1 MKKLFLA
8 SALTALTFSAAHAA
22 DAIVYEPVPETPI
35 VMSFDWTGAYIGGQV
50 GYGWGNLGYTYSF
63 NGNPDTDYDY
73 NHDPSGFI
81 SGVYAGYNHQFSNNV
96 ILGADAD
103 IVWSNLKDSSIAPG
117 DIFYSANTKID
128 WMGSARLR
136 LGYAYDRFMPY
147 IAGGVAFGDL
157 KFDEYRQPSGTV
169 YGSADK
175 SITGWTIGAGAEY
188 AMTDQ
193 WILRGEY
200 RYTDFGKVT
209 FTTDANDTYS
219 GKLKIN
225 DFRIGVAY
233 KF

>member
-1 MKKLFLA
+1 MKKLLLA
-8 SALTALTFSAAHAA
+8 SALTALTFTAAHAA
-22 DAIVYEPVPETPI
+22 DAIIYEPVPQAP
-35 VMSFDWTGAYIGGQV
+35 VAMSFDWTGAYIGGQI
-50 GYGWGNLGYTYSF
+50 GYGWGSVDYAYFGDPDSAYS
-63 NGNPDTDYDY
+63 YS
-73 NHDPSGFI
+73 HDPDGFI
-81 SGVYAGYNHQFSNNV
+81 GGIYAGYNHQFSNNV

-103 IVWSNLKDSSIAPG
+103 IVWSNLKDSSFAPG
-117 DIFYSANTKID
+117 DDDYSATTKID

-136 LGYAYDRFMPY
+136 LGYAFDRFMPY
-147 IAGGVAFGDL
+147 IAGGIAFGDL
-157 KFDEYRQPSGTV
+157 QFDEYRQPSGTL

-175 SITGWTIGAGAEY
+175 NITGWTIGAGAEY

-193 WILRGEY
+193 WLLRGEY

-209 FTTDANDTYS
+209 FTTDADDDYS